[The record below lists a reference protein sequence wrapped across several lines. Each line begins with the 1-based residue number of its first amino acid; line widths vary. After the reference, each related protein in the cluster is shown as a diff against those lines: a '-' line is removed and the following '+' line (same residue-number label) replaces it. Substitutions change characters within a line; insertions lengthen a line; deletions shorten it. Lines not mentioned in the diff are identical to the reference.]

1 MLVWRGI
8 PVVEGV
14 IKMKTL
20 RILIVDDHDMV
31 RLGLA
36 SLLARYPQ
44 FRVVAQ
50 ANNAEQAARYAEDL
64 NPDVIIMDVRLPGR
78 NGIEATREIMRKRP
92 ETKVIILTSYSEEE
106 QLFEAISAGAYAY
119 LLKQICSNDLIRAL
133 ELVAC
138 GEAWIDPKLT
148 RAVLQRVR
156 DAQYQFDANA
166 LGILSP
172 QELRILALI
181 SKGKSNKEIAKILNI
196 TAGTTRNYISNFMR
210 KLNVNTRVEAAVF
223 ALKHNIHDHV
233 PRELMINN

>member
-1 MLVWRGI
+1 
-8 PVVEGV
+8 
-14 IKMKTL
+14 MKSL
-20 RILIVDDHDMV
+20 RILIVDDHEMV

-36 SLLARYPQ
+36 SLLARYPH

-50 ANNAEQAARYAEDL
+50 ASNGEEAERYAQYFK
-64 NPDVIIMDVRLPGR
+64 PDVIIMDVRLPGR
-78 NGIEATREIMRKRP
+78 NGIEITREIMRQKT
-92 ETKVIILTSYSEEE
+92 ETKIIILTSYSEEE

-119 LLKQICSNDLIRAL
+119 LLKQVGSHDLIRAL
-133 ELVAC
+133 ELVAN

-148 RAVLQRVR
+148 RAVLKRICE
-156 DAQYQFDANA
+156 AQYQFDANA
-166 LGILSP
+166 LAILSS

-196 TAGTTRNYISNFMR
+196 TAGTVRNYISNLMR

-233 PRELMINN
+233 SEQQT